1 MVKTGLSAV
10 IGSWK
15 MSAISPPRTDCISR
29 SESPPRSRPL
39 YVIRPDSI
47 RPGGSTSRMIEN
59 AVSDL
64 PLPDSPTR
72 PSVSPGAIEKLTS
85 RTAGVNRPF
94 TSKPVVRCSTARSGA
109 SDIDLG
115 VLPEYRS
122 QGVRDLTDGGMRFHR
137 LDDHRDQ
144 IVRAARR
151 DADRLDGCPP

>member
-1 MVKTGLSAV
+1 M
-10 IGSWK
+10 
-15 MSAISPPRTDCISR
+15 
-29 SESPPRSRPL
+29 
-39 YVIRPDSI
+39 

-109 SDIDLG
+109 SDIDVG
-115 VLPEYRS
+115 VLPEHRAHR
-122 QGVRDLTDGGMRFHR
+122 VRDLADRGMRLDR
-137 LDDHRDQ
+137 LND
-144 IVRAARR
+144 RR
-151 DADRLDGCPP
+151 DEVVGAACGGAHRVERRSPGALVALRPHAAEARDLAGFDLRVDPQHLDLLRVGRGELVDP